1 MWPKLEALELRQCDG
16 LNVSMLSNFIPHF
29 VKLKELHLPETVA
42 QSDPKLA
49 AQIWEDLTYR
59 PSPVH
64 LYFSNDSGSQ
74 RCSLES
80 EQPFVVHP
88 KTEFLE
94 YGSSEYSDS
103 SDEEVNIYASS
114 PEESDS
120 EDSDLPEEVVMYEAS
135 EDSDSREGDL

>member
-1 MWPKLEALELRQCDG
+1 
-16 LNVSMLSNFIPHF
+16 MLSNFIPLL

-64 LYFSNDSGSQ
+64 LYFSNDGGSQ
-74 RCSLES
+74 ICSLES
-80 EQPFVVHP
+80 DTPFVVTSE
-88 KTEFLE
+88 TEFLE
-94 YGSSEYSDS
+94 DSNYEESNS

-135 EDSDSREGDL
+135 EDSDSSEGDL